1 MTHIIQVVIFGLLLG
16 GVYALFASGL
26 TLAFGVMRIVNLA
39 HAVFII
45 AGAYVAFFAFEE
57 AGIDPLLSML
67 FIIPLFFVLGVGLY
81 LLLFIRIEGSPRYVE
96 MTVLLT
102 FAVAIMVEGLLGW
115 RFTGIFRQA
124 QPGYLTDAFFVG
136 DFLVPTGQFYAAVLS
151 LILLALLW
159 LFLRYT
165 RVGYGIRATMQNRVA
180 AQLVGV
186 NVRRVSAISFGLS
199 MSLAGASGAL
209 MSYLF
214 PFFPFRHWQWIAVL
228 LALVV
233 LGGMG
238 SLKGAV
244 IGALLLGV
252 ASSLVVDQIGPGWGP
267 MAFYAALF
275 GILLIRPRGL
285 FGKEVA
291 A

>member
-1 MTHIIQVVIFGLLLG
+1 
-16 GVYALFASGL
+16 
-26 TLAFGVMRIVNLA
+26 
-39 HAVFII
+39 
-45 AGAYVAFFAFEE
+45 
-57 AGIDPLLSML
+57 ML
-67 FIIPLFFVLGVGLY
+67 FT
-81 LLLFIRIEGSPRYVE
+81 RIEGSPRYVE

-102 FAVAIMVEGLLGW
+102 FGVAIIIEGALGW

-124 QPGYLTDAFFVG
+124 KPSYLTDAFFIG
-136 DFLVPTGQFYAAVLS
+136 DYLIPTGQFYAASLS
-151 LILLALLW
+151 LVLLFALW
-159 LFLRYT
+159 LFLRFT
-165 RVGYGIRATMQNRVA
+165 RTGYGIRATMQNRAA

-186 NVRRVSAISFGLS
+186 NVRRVSAISFGITAAY
-199 MSLAGASGAL
+199 AGASGAF

-214 PFFPFRHWQWIAVL
+214 PFFPFRHWQWIALL

-244 IGALLLGV
+244 AGAFILGV
-252 ASSLVVDQIGPGWGP
+252 ASSLVVDYIGAGWGP